1 MKLSYSPSPLSSFPH
16 LRSSLLVAGQV
27 DLDWSQWTRCTCIRT
42 QLMMRNSFEQSVIA
56 SPHNVRATDSEERY
70 QHPKTSVVIRRLQST
85 ANRQPLDSLASQV
98 VKRQSLCFF
107 SPRAAESFV
116 VTQLQTARWP
126 VPTCADILKPSIDY
140 LTLDKRKRGG
150 WVLGFEFLSF
160 WLFPSSTKTKVWMCY
175 R

>member
-1 MKLSYSPSPLSSFPH
+1 MDTMH
-16 LRSSLLVAGQV
+16 LHHNSMDNRSSLSIDDAKLLRAF
-27 DLDWSQWTRCTCIRT
+27 S
-42 QLMMRNSFEQSVIA
+42 NPVIA
-56 SPHNVRATDSEERY
+56 STSLSLLRTTAQCASDEQRRALPTP
-70 QHPKTSVVIRRLQST
+70 QHFSSAIRRLQITGKWQS
-85 ANRQPLDSLASQV
+85 LDSLASQV

-150 WVLGFEFLSF
+150 WVLGFEFLALSF
-160 WLFPSSTKTKVWMCY
+160 LNKNESLDVLQVVVVA
-175 R
+175 